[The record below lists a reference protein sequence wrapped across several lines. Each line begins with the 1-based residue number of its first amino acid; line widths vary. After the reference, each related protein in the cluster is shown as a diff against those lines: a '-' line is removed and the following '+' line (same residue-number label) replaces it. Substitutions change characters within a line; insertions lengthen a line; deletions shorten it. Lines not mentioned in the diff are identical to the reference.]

1 MRKCK
6 LSKEEIVSLYVTD
19 GKTTKEISEL
29 AGVSARQIRNVLA
42 EQGVQMVEKRRTNSY
57 KINADFFADWSAE
70 MAYVLGFILTDGCV
84 VGNYFSIAQ
93 KDKAILERINIAM
106 ESNYPIRSRKN
117 GKSYLNTLIIS
128 RKKMV
133 ADLVA
138 LGITEKKSL
147 TVDFPPVPSEYLP
160 HFVRGVVDGDGWVQ
174 DRGYVMN
181 VTTGSQLF
189 AEKLHAVIKQRGFNG
204 RITEDKGIYRVW
216 VSGKDDVIRLGEWL
230 YENPRDLYLPRK
242 RARFEVNAKRD
253 AIKSAS

>member
-6 LSKEEIVSLYVTD
+6 LSKEEIVSLYVKD
-19 GKTTKEISEL
+19 EKTTKEISEL

-42 EQGVQMVEKRRTNSY
+42 EKGVEIIGKRRTNSY
-57 KINADFFADWSAE
+57 KINVDFFASWSTE

-84 VGNYFSIAQ
+84 VGNSFSIAQ
-93 KDKAILERINIAM
+93 KDKAILERINDAM
-106 ESNYPIRSRKN
+106 NSNYPIKGRKN
-117 GKSYLNTLIIS
+117 GSSYLYTLNVS

-133 ADLVA
+133 EDLSA

-147 TVDFPPVPSEYLP
+147 TVDFPPVPTEYLP
-160 HFVRGVVDGDGWVQ
+160 HFIRGVIDGDGWVQ

-181 VTTGSQLF
+181 VTTGSQTF
-189 AEKLHAVIKQRGFNG
+189 AAKLHAVFNKGGLNG
-204 RITEDKGIYRVW
+204 RIAEHDGIYRVW

-230 YENPRDLYLPRK
+230 YENPGDLYLPRK
-242 RARFEVNAKRD
+242 RARFEVNVKRD

>member
-19 GKTTKEISEL
+19 TKTTKEISEI
-29 AGVSARQIRNVLA
+29 AGVSAKQIRNILA
-42 EQGVQMVEKRRTNSY
+42 EQGVKIIEKRRTNSY
-57 KINADFFADWSAE
+57 KVNADFFANWSAD

-84 VGNYFSIAQ
+84 SGNSFSIAQ
-93 KDKAILERINIAM
+93 KDKAILERINTVM
-106 ESNYPIRSRKN
+106 ESNYPIKGRKN
-117 GKSYLNTLIIS
+117 GSSYLYTLNVS

-133 ADLVA
+133 ADLAA

-147 TVDFPPVPSEYLP
+147 TVDFPPVPTEYLP
-160 HFVRGVVDGDGWVQ
+160 HFIRGVIDGDGWVQ
-174 DRGYVMN
+174 DRGYVVN

-189 AEKLHAVIKQRGFNG
+189 AAKLHAVFNQRGFNG
-204 RITEDKGIYRVW
+204 RIAEHDGIYRVW

-230 YENPRDLYLPRK
+230 YENPVDLYLPRK
-242 RARFEVNAKRD
+242 RTRFEVNAKRD

>member
-19 GKTTKEISEL
+19 ARTTKEISEL
-29 AGVSARQIRNVLA
+29 AGVSAKQVRNILA
-42 EQGVQMVEKRRTNSY
+42 EMGVEITERRRTGSY
-57 KINADFFADWSAE
+57 KVNVDFFAKWSAE

-84 VGNYFSIAQ
+84 NGNSFSIAQ
-93 KDKAILERINIAM
+93 KDKAVLERINDAM
-106 ESNYPIRSRKN
+106 GSNYPIKWRKN
-117 GKSYLNTLIIS
+117 GSSYLYTLNVS

-147 TVDFPPVPSEYLP
+147 TVDFPPVPTEYLP
-160 HFVRGVVDGDGWVQ
+160 HFIRGVIDGDGWVQ

-181 VTTGSQLF
+181 VTTGSQIF
-189 AEKLHAVIKQRGFNG
+189 AAKLHAVFNKRGLNG
-204 RITEDKGIYRVW
+204 RIAEHDGIYRVW
-216 VSGKDDVIRLGEWL
+216 ASGKEDVIRLGEWL
-230 YENPRDLYLPRK
+230 YENPGDLFLPRK

-253 AIKSAS
+253 AVKSAS